1 MKYSPYSSRRG
12 RIEWIDIAKGWGIVL
27 VTFGHLRNGDGESVW
42 LPALDPLIAV
52 IYLFHMPLFYL
63 LGGLTFSMRGGFRSF
78 LLRKAR
84 TQLIPYYVFSL
95 YFLAKPIAILLI
107 PSMRSTFQTQ
117 HNYNLVHQFID
128 VLIMGNG
135 LWFLMAFF
143 IGEVFTYALISA
155 FKEQQKHL
163 VYIGSAII
171 FVYYASTS
179 LMSSLPIPFQI
190 WRGVEVT
197 GFMILGYVLRDWLKS
212 LDRKKLIYSLSLI

>member
-78 LLRKAR
+78 LIRKAR

-143 IGEVFTYALISA
+143 IGEVF
-155 FKEQQKHL
+155 
-163 VYIGSAII
+163 YIRLNFSI
-171 FVYYASTS
+171 
-179 LMSSLPIPFQI
+179 
-190 WRGVEVT
+190 
-197 GFMILGYVLRDWLKS
+197 
-212 LDRKKLIYSLSLI
+212 